1 MRAKQ
6 AIITMLFIVAIFVSK
21 GLYTSNML
29 RTKIDH
35 SYKEFEVVTNTLSPL
50 FDSYG
55 LTLVDSQ
62 VKVSHDLITIDQF
75 RTTLTKT
82 LALQQSLI
90 ASYKKSVEGSETLD
104 DKELF
109 TRAQR
114 VSEYIKKIQVLSVR
128 GDVKE
133 IHNQLYNGEMYRVV
147 DPMTEIINKILENKF
162 DAAENSRKA
171 AVAELE
177 AYERVVYFTA
187 ALTIILGVALYR
199 CRCNDLKNKKPRK
212 VRKVIKTRKF

>member
-35 SYKEFEVVTNTLSPL
+35 SYKEFEVVTHTLSPL

-55 LTLVDSQ
+55 IALVDSQ

-75 RTTLTKT
+75 RTTLSRT
-82 LALQQSLI
+82 LGLQQSLI
-90 ASYKKSVEGSETLD
+90 DAYKKSVEGAETID

-114 VSEYIKKIQVLSVR
+114 VVEYIKKIQILSVR
-128 GDVKE
+128 GDIKE
-133 IHNQLYNGEMYRVV
+133 IHAQLYNGEMYRVI
-147 DPMTEIINKILENKF
+147 DPMTEIINKILDNKF
-162 DAAENSRKA
+162 GAAEQSRKTA
-171 AVAELE
+171 IAELE
-177 AYERVVYFTA
+177 AYEKVVYFTA
-187 ALTIILGVALYR
+187 ALTIILGVALFR
-199 CRCNDLKNKKPRK
+199 CKSDNLRVKKSRKIKRSKN
-212 VRKVIKTRKF
+212 RKF

>member
-6 AIITMLFIVAIFVSK
+6 AILTMLIIVAIFVSK

-29 RTKIDH
+29 RGKIDQ

-55 LTLVDSQ
+55 ITLVDSQ

-75 RTTLTKT
+75 RTTLDKT
-82 LALQQSLI
+82 LKLQHGLI
-90 ASYKKSVEGSETLD
+90 DEYKKSVEGVETLD

-109 TRAQR
+109 ARTQR
-114 VSEYIKKIQVLSVR
+114 VTEYIKRIQVLSVR

-133 IHNQLYNGEMYRVV
+133 IHAQLYNGEMYRLV
-147 DPMTEIINKILENKF
+147 DPVTEIINKILENKF
-162 DAAENSRKA
+162 DVAENSRRA

-187 ALTIILGVALYR
+187 ALTIILGVALFR
-199 CRCNDLKNKKPRK
+199 CKGDCVARKKPRRSTK
-212 VRKVIKTRKF
+212 RIKNRY

>member
-1 MRAKQ
+1 
-6 AIITMLFIVAIFVSK
+6 MLFIVAIFVSK

-29 RTKIDH
+29 RTKIDA

-75 RTTLTKT
+75 RTTLAKT
-82 LALQQSLI
+82 LTLQHDLI
-90 ASYKKSVEGSETLD
+90 ASYKKSVEGVETID

-162 DAAENSRKA
+162 EAAENSRKV

-177 AYERVVYFTA
+177 AYEKVVYFTA

-212 VRKVIKTRKF
+212 VKRVSKTRKF

>member
-90 ASYKKSVEGSETLD
+90 ASYKKSVEGVETID

-162 DAAENSRKA
+162 EAAENSRKV

-177 AYERVVYFTA
+177 AYEKVVYFTA

-212 VRKVIKTRKF
+212 VKRVRKF